1 MNIPNLAGCATADL
15 VETIGG
21 SGTFRASYINWART
35 LNLLREHAPGWLPEV
50 VQAGDGSLLHPAP
63 VGCYMLIRFRNG
75 DSVTPAVPQAVM
87 DTYNKAI
94 PSDKVTA
101 RDVTD
106 THRRGVCLAAA
117 FTFGLAYELWAKMPL
132 ESGHHDGEAP
142 PEKEQPIVG
151 HIHAPA
157 KIIWDDIQPERQDFL
172 RKVAKQ
178 VTGAMPDAAKAL
190 DIIDMADLEG
200 EEERG
205 GLWYLLDS
213 KARSALRRASEQRQ
227 QPQPPVAPFSERWG
241 TAEQQLAA
249 EQHGAAA

>member
-1 MNIPNLAGCATADL
+1 MSELLKINVNEHTERKGQLTYLSWAWAWAEVLKIDPKATWKIACFGPEDKRVPYMAIGDTAMVITEVAINGLERGCQ
-15 VETIGG
+15 
-21 SGTFRASYINWART
+21 
-35 LNLLREHAPGWLPEV
+35 LP
-50 VQAGDGSLLHPAP
+50 
-63 VGCYMLIRFRNG
+63 
-75 DSVTPAVPQAVM
+75 VM
-87 DTYNKAI
+87 DNRNKAI
-94 PSDKVTA
+94 KNPDAFAINTA
-101 RDVTD
+101 IMR
-106 THRRGVCLAAA
+106 CLAKAIA
-117 FTFGLAYELWAKMPL
+117 MHGLGLYIYA
-132 ESGHHDGEAP
+132 GEDLPEGEEP

-151 HIHAPA
+151 HVHAPA

-178 VTGAMPDAAKAL
+178 VTGVMPDAAKAL

>member
-1 MNIPNLAGCATADL
+1 MDIPNLAGCATADL

-87 DTYNKAI
+87 DTHNKAI
-94 PSDKVTA
+94 PRDKVTA

-132 ESGHHDGEAP
+132 ESGHHDGDEP
-142 PEKEQPIVG
+142 KEEGEKPIVG
-151 HIHAPA
+151 HVHAPA
-157 KIIWDDIQPERQDFL
+157 QIMWDAIQPERQDFL
-172 RKVAKQ
+172 RKVSKQ
-178 VTGAMPDAAKAL
+178 VTGAMPDASKAL
-190 DIIDMADLEG
+190 DIIEMADLES
-200 EEERG
+200 EERA
-205 GLWYLLDS
+205 GLWHLLDS
-213 KARSALRRASEQRQ
+213 STRSGLKRAAEQRQ
-227 QPQPPVAPFSERWG
+227 QPTKPTAPFSERWG
-241 TAEQQLAA
+241 TAEQQLGTAA
-249 EQHGAAA
+249 